1 MISFD
6 IISMY
11 TDILEDLEDMRSIK
25 GRIIYRNEIIYRNTL
40 AFLKDFLNAVSLLS
54 VSQPTSNLTIDT

>member
-1 MISFD
+1 
-6 IISMY
+6 MY